1 EMLANFTGRERALL
15 FSTGYMANLG
25 VISALVG
32 RSDRI
37 LADRLNHAS
46 LVDGALLSRAR
57 LQRYPHLDC
66 AALGDRL
73 AQRRT
78 GECLVVTDGVFSMDG
93 DIAPLQ
99 TLAATARDGDAW
111 LMVDDAHG
119 LGVLGE
125 GGAGSVVSQ
134 GLGQAEVPV
143 LVGTLGK
150 ALGSAG
156 AFVAG
161 SAELIEYLIQRARP
175 YIYTTA
181 LPPAVA
187 HASCISLEIAHRE
200 AWRREHLQSLCRR
213 FLTGARQLGLPLP
226 ESLANLSADAPIS
239 PIFPL
244 LVGDNERA
252 LQLSQDLAQVDILVS
267 AIRPPTVPAGS
278 ARLRITLSAAHN
290 EAQVDRLLDTL
301 ATLS

>member
-1 EMLANFTGRERALL
+1 
-15 FSTGYMANLG
+15 
-25 VISALVG
+25 
-32 RSDRI
+32 
-37 LADRLNHAS
+37 
-46 LVDGALLSRAR
+46 
-57 LQRYPHLDC
+57 
-66 AALGDRL
+66 
-73 AQRRT
+73 
-78 GECLVVTDGVFSMDG
+78 MDG
-93 DIAPLQ
+93 DIAPLEA
-99 TLAATARDGDAW
+99 LARVTREGDAW

-125 GGAGSVVSQ
+125 EGAGSVASQ

-150 ALGSAG
+150 ALGTAG

-161 SAELIEYLIQRARP
+161 SEELIEYLIQRART

-187 HASCISLEIAHRE
+187 HASCISLEIARRE
-200 AWRREHLQSLCRR
+200 TWRRERLQSLCRR
-213 FLTGARQLGLPLP
+213 FVAGARQLGLPLP
-226 ESLANLSADAPIS
+226 EALLNPVPGTFLS

-244 LVGDNERA
+244 RVGDSARA
-252 LQLSQDLAQVDILVS
+252 LQLSEALARADILVS
-267 AIRPPTVPAGS
+267 AIRPPTVPAGT

-290 EAQVDRLLDTL
+290 EAQVDRLLETL